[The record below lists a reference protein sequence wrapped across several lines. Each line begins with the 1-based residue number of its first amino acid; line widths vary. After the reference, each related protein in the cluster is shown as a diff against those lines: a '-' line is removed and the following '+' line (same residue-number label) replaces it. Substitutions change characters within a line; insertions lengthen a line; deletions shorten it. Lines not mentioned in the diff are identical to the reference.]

1 MLLWQARITSTR
13 QFVIGHQIMPH
24 ARDARKF
31 RSYLGLFMIFQ
42 VPHAPAPRH
51 AKPGVRSHRWRLEG
65 MDKCRITVL
74 APCRVAARMVSKT
87 MQFDLRK
94 RFANSEPF
102 WQAFFRW
109 HRGVECWNLT
119 VIICHEDFQRLRKA
133 SWMNLCFSS
142 QGFTVSSV

>member
-1 MLLWQARITSTR
+1 
-13 QFVIGHQIMPH
+13 MPH

-31 RSYLGLFMIFQ
+31 RSYLGLFKCLMHLPHEMLSHASVCTGGVSQ
-42 VPHAPAPRH
+42 VWTSVELLCSNHAEKLQEWSPKLCNLTNWAALRQDQ
-51 AKPGVRSHRWRLEG
+51 AKEAFANFL
-65 MDKCRITVL
+65 
-74 APCRVAARMVSKT
+74 
-87 MQFDLRK
+87 
-94 RFANSEPF
+94 ANSEPF
-102 WQAFFRW
+102 WQAFFCW